1 MERDKNLNHEAVL
14 NEQPFFLSLI
24 ITYSNGQS
32 HNTPE
37 QGAANIFFGNYR
49 IAWIIII

>member
-1 MERDKNLNHEAVL
+1 MERGKNLNYKGCS
-14 NEQPFFLSLI
+14 FFLSLI

-32 HNTPE
+32 YNTPE
-37 QGAANIFFGNYR
+37 QGTANIFFGNYR